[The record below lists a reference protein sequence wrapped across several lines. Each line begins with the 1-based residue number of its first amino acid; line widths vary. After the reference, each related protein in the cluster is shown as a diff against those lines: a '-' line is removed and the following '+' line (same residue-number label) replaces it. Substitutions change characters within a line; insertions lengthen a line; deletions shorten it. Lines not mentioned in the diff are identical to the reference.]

1 MESDFASA
9 MPDKPEMTK
18 AEKMYDNATKYILD
32 ITNRLGEGVAPPPE
46 LEAVRQSR
54 DNQADEAEMAQKI
67 YELMIEQGMVYDQH
81 PETGILTPTMF
92 DIKSNLDVPEVKTEF
107 SYLYNYGMNLCFAGV
122 LSVDVVKDIVKSR
135 LIERTGLTPE
145 AFDEW
150 LGF

>member
-1 MESDFASA
+1 M
-9 MPDKPEMTK
+9 KQK
-18 AEKMYDNATKYILD
+18 WHK
-32 ITNRLGEGVAPPPE
+32 
-46 LEAVRQSR
+46 
-54 DNQADEAEMAQKI
+54 KI